1 MGVLLNLTILA
12 EFNILV
18 KRSKEK
24 PQLKLT
30 ILIGHSSINAPELK
44 NIASQF
50 KTLSLP
56 GPVTNMTQFLWEHD
70 AAVCAGGATLH

>member
-1 MGVLLNLTILA
+1 LLNLTIPA

-30 ILIGHSSINAPELK
+30 ILI
-44 NIASQF
+44 
-50 KTLSLP
+50 
-56 GPVTNMTQFLWEHD
+56 
-70 AAVCAGGATLH
+70 